1 MKKKKIIIAICIIL
15 AAVIGGIGAVIK
27 TENLIQKTNEAYLQL
42 KIIGTDKAMYSPKD
56 SLKLKYKITNSSDKE
71 IKNIKLTFKAAHLEN
86 TVEEK
91 DITVQNLKANEERE
105 LEFEWQLPDKDFT
118 GYLLE
123 IGLANAGADC
133 KVLDTIGADVSSS
146 WIKFPRYGYLCHFD
160 KDIDEQTQI
169 EQMNRYHINAIEYYD
184 WQYLHHQPIADGIT
198 RENPGTWKDW
208 SGREIS
214 GTTIADYIKFA
225 KEKNMVNM
233 AYDMIY
239 AGTDTFF
246 TDKNG
251 NPTKAAAWK
260 LYFAKDNSRGKGN
273 FTIHM
278 GLSLSGNGNLFFVNP
293 LNKEWQEH
301 IFSEILKIF
310 TVFDFDGWHGDTIG
324 EWGKM
329 TTADGGPLGYK
340 EDGTPIYY
348 VKDTYEQFLNA
359 AKDALGKKY
368 LSFNPVG
375 AQGIE
380 NANKSKTD
388 VLYTEFWPWDKDRNG
403 MAYDT
408 YASLV
413 REIERSNEDSKE
425 VSFDGK
431 GKSLVVKAYINYY
444 KTSGY
449 MNAPGVLLCN
459 AAVCAAGGS
468 KLELG
473 DGDKILHVEYYPN
486 DDKVLMDDDLKNRM
500 QKMYDFEVAY
510 ENLLRDGQKTTNN
523 KTEIEG
529 YNCSSNGSSNS
540 IWTYSRTDGEYE
552 ILHLINLL
560 GTDNTW
566 RDEKGKKAAPSKAEN
581 LKVAFYTDK
590 EISKIYLCS
599 PDANNCKS
607 SELSFEKGKDEN
619 GTYVKFT
626 VPSLEYWDM
635 IYMK

>member
-1 MKKKKIIIAICIIL
+1 MKKKKIIIAVCIIL

-27 TENLIQKTNEAYLQL
+27 TENLIQKTNETYLKL

-71 IKNIKLTFKAAHLEN
+71 IKNVKLTFKAAHLEN

-133 KVLDTIGADVSSS
+133 KVLDTIGADASSS

-160 KDIDEQTQI
+160 ADIDEQTQI

-214 GTTIADYIKFA
+214 GKTIADYIKFA

-246 TDKNG
+246 ADKNG
-251 NPTKAAAWK
+251 NPTKACAWK

-273 FTIHM
+273 FTVHM

-293 LNKEWQEH
+293 LNKEWQAH

-324 EWGKM
+324 EW
-329 TTADGGPLGYK
+329 
-340 EDGTPIYY
+340 
-348 VKDTYEQFLNA
+348 
-359 AKDALGKKY
+359 
-368 LSFNPVG
+368 
-375 AQGIE
+375 
-380 NANKSKTD
+380 
-388 VLYTEFWPWDKDRNG
+388 
-403 MAYDT
+403 
-408 YASLV
+408 
-413 REIERSNEDSKE
+413 
-425 VSFDGK
+425 
-431 GKSLVVKAYINYY
+431 
-444 KTSGY
+444 
-449 MNAPGVLLCN
+449 
-459 AAVCAAGGS
+459 
-468 KLELG
+468 
-473 DGDKILHVEYYPN
+473 
-486 DDKVLMDDDLKNRM
+486 
-500 QKMYDFEVAY
+500 
-510 ENLLRDGQKTTNN
+510 
-523 KTEIEG
+523 
-529 YNCSSNGSSNS
+529 
-540 IWTYSRTDGEYE
+540 
-552 ILHLINLL
+552 
-560 GTDNTW
+560 
-566 RDEKGKKAAPSKAEN
+566 
-581 LKVAFYTDK
+581 
-590 EISKIYLCS
+590 
-599 PDANNCKS
+599 
-607 SELSFEKGKDEN
+607 
-619 GTYVKFT
+619 
-626 VPSLEYWDM
+626 
-635 IYMK
+635 